1 MGSIGLS
8 TYVYLILTTTPRCE
22 YNCYLIL
29 QMKKL
34 SLKEV
39 TVIQLAAK
47 IHLLVT
53 GKIRTRNNFVHLI
66 MNPLVVIEGTRAKAI
81 IGLHANMGRFKVLAG
96 DWRPICLKTG
106 IQWVQSLSHVQLFAT
121 PWTAAHQASLSIT
134 NSWNL
139 LKLMSIESVM
149 PSNHLILYRPLL
161 LPSIFP
167 GSFPKSQ
174 S

>member
-81 IGLHANMGRFKVLAG
+81 IGLHANMGRFKVLAE
-96 DWRPICLKTG
+96 D
-106 IQWVQSLSHVQLFAT
+106 
-121 PWTAAHQASLSIT
+121 
-134 NSWNL
+134 
-139 LKLMSIESVM
+139 
-149 PSNHLILYRPLL
+149 
-161 LPSIFP
+161 
-167 GSFPKSQ
+167 
-174 S
+174 